1 MQTSDKKNRIFLC
14 LFAFSLYLCTR
25 KVRYK
30 REKKGNGVEISDCP
44 AAVSSIIP
52 TSNGPLPEGGKAFE
66 GGTESEDLPYVNSPT
81 LSM

>member
-1 MQTSDKKNRIFLC
+1 
-14 LFAFSLYLCTR
+14 
-25 KVRYK
+25 
-30 REKKGNGVEISDCP
+30 VEISDCP

-81 LSM
+81 LSMQGTKATKNNDSIATILPIGRIGMLYR